1 MYFIRIQE
9 YFGYAKHIKEL
20 FSDTKTFR
28 EVVAVKHTGKSRDN
42 PHFHIS
48 VKTHLK
54 RPALRARLVK
64 VFSLGKGNQHMSIK
78 PIQEGE
84 YENTIQYMFHEEDRD
99 TFEILLGNE
108 EVCEIGRI
116 GARQFKARCK
126 ETGESS
132 RVVKQREPTFTEKVV
147 DACIERF
154 KCGDLFREG
163 FTKQD
168 VLEYIITF
176 FGKNKKVFD
185 KFIILRIFNVVQY
198 HLYGKEF
205 VGQMAAEVMMV

>member
-9 YFGYAKHIKEL
+9 YFGYARHIKEL
-20 FSDTKTFR
+20 FSDETFR
-28 EVVAVKHTGKSRDN
+28 EVVAVKHTGKTRDN
-42 PHFHIS
+42 PHFHII

-84 YENTIQYMFHEEDRD
+84 YQNTIQYMFHEEDRD
-99 TFEILLGNE
+99 TFEVLLGDE
-108 EVCEIGRI
+108 KVCDIARI
-116 GARQFKARCK
+116 GARQFKANWK
-126 ETGESS
+126 ETGS
-132 RVVKQREPTFTEKVV
+132 RVVKKREPTFTEKVV
-147 DACIERF
+147 DACIDKFMCE
-154 KCGDLFREG
+154 GLFREG
-163 FTKQD
+163 FNKQD

-185 KFIILRIFNVVQY
+185 KFIILRIFNVVQF